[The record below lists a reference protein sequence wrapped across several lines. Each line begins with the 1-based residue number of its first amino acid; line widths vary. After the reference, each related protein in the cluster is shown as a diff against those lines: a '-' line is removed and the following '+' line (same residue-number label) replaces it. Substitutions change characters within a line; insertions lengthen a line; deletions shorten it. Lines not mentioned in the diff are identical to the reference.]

1 MGGDTHEA
9 RPLHLVIKPLERVIT
24 LALRLGRWLATIAI
38 GLMVIV
44 ILTQVFFRYV
54 LNNALPWPDEAA
66 RFLMLWMTGLMA
78 PSAYRWGGFVSIDMF
93 RDMLGRRVGL
103 IFNLCL
109 LVVAMAVLTVALQL
123 GLKHIKSGWLFNSSS
138 LRLPLDLVGGESVR
152 VKLAWMYMSL
162 YVGFVA
168 MAVVNVEM
176 ILKNLHMLF
185 DPDADYGDVP
195 DQVVMSAE

>member
-1 MGGDTHEA
+1 M
-9 RPLHLVIKPLERVIT
+9 HLVIKPLERTIT
-24 LALRLGRWLATIAI
+24 LALRLGRWLATACI
-38 GLMVIV
+38 GIMVLV

-54 LNNALPWPDEAA
+54 LNSALPWPDEAA

-93 RDMLGRRVGL
+93 RDMMGRRIGL
-103 IFNLCL
+103 IFNLVL
-109 LVVAMAVLTVALQL
+109 LTIAMAVLVVALQL
-123 GLKHIKSGWLFNSSS
+123 GWKHIKSGWLFNSSS
-138 LRLPLDLVGGESVR
+138 LKIPLDLVGGETIR

-168 MAVVNVEM
+168 MTVVNVEM
-176 ILKNLHMLF
+176 ILKNLHMLL
-185 DPDADYGDVP
+185 DPEADYGDVP